1 MDLRTQLL
9 IALCHVCFI
18 GAKEPEMP
26 QAVMDVLSRAEIHS
40 ISDLPFLLPFDS
52 VEYYSSESI
61 LRPRSVSHTR
71 SRDSPEEAQIA
82 ACKPRNASVE
92 IPRALLDTSSANF
105 MLWPGCVELPRCSGC
120 CNTAA
125 RRCTPSRI
133 HTRQLKVAKIE
144 YTRKRL
150 RMKEVLVKMEEH
162 LECRCECVP
171 ETACGDLEVYDRDAC
186 KCVPARRKKRR
197 RQLCQ
202 DHMGPK
208 GECVAP
214 RQVPSQPWHAAHR
227 SDTTAEHCCG
237 QSRKKQSHRTPLGQS
252 RSTLLRTKPEK
263 AKPQN
268 ITWTEPEKA
277 EPQNITWAK
286 PQNITWEKPE
296 NFTWTKAQNATCQ
309 EEMRPVATGVATA
322 TETPTPLPASCPR

>member
-1 MDLRTQLL
+1 
-9 IALCHVCFI
+9 
-18 GAKEPEMP
+18 
-26 QAVMDVLSRAEIHS
+26 
-40 ISDLPFLLPFDS
+40 
-52 VEYYSSESI
+52 
-61 LRPRSVSHTR
+61 
-71 SRDSPEEAQIA
+71 
-82 ACKPRNASVE
+82 
-92 IPRALLDTSSANF
+92 

-214 RQVPSQPWHAAHR
+214 RQVPSQPWHAALR
-227 SDTTAEHCCG
+227 SDRTAEHHADSTAAHCCG
-237 QSRKKQSHRTPLGQS
+237 QNRRRQNHRTPHGQN
-252 RSTLLRTKPEK
+252 RSTVLRTE
-263 AKPQN
+263 PQ
-268 ITWTEPEKA
+268 KA
-277 EPQNITWAK
+277 EPQNIAWTEPQKAEPQNATWTETQNTKRTK
-286 PQNITWEKPE
+286 PQKAE
-296 NFTWTKAQNATCQ
+296 AQNATWTEAQ
-309 EEMRPVATGVATA
+309 NATWTEAQNATRTEPQNA
-322 TETPTPLPASCPR
+322 TWTEPQNATWTEAQNATWTEAQNATRTEPQNATWTEPQRTEPQNATRTEPQHTAADGANALEDSPSGMAHALLAKRAV

>member
-208 GECVAP
+208 GV
-214 RQVPSQPWHAAHR
+214 RR
-227 SDTTAEHCCG
+227 
-237 QSRKKQSHRTPLGQS
+237 R
-252 RSTLLRTKPEK
+252 
-263 AKPQN
+263 
-268 ITWTEPEKA
+268 
-277 EPQNITWAK
+277 
-286 PQNITWEKPE
+286 
-296 NFTWTKAQNATCQ
+296 
-309 EEMRPVATGVATA
+309 
-322 TETPTPLPASCPR
+322 